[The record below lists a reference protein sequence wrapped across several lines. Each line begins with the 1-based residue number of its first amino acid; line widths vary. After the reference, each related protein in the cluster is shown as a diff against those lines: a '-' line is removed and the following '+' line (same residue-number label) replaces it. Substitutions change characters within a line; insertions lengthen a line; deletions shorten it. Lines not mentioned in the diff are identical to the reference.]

1 MVPGGTS
8 PYDIFLLSREGFC
21 DKIQAMVKKA
31 NNLWPSIHKDMTR
44 EGIERSFL
52 ANREYTLA
60 KDKYTATL
68 NDEYMAL
75 AISIRDRLIER
86 WIATQ
91 QEYHDK
97 NVKRVYYLS
106 MEFLIGRLL
115 GTNILN
121 LDVMEEVKGAMES
134 VGFDLDELREC
145 EVDAGLGNGGLGRLA
160 ACFLDSMAT
169 LGIPAHGYG
178 IRYEY
183 GIFNQR
189 IANGYQVEY
198 PDSWLKKGNP
208 WEFSRSELAV
218 KVHFYG
224 HTYMFNDAEGR
235 LRVKW
240 VDTEDVLAVPYDIPV
255 VGFKTA
261 VVNSLQLWSAR
272 ATEEF
277 DLKYFNDGDYE
288 KAVYNKANSEIYSKV
303 LYPND
308 NSSQGKELRLAQ
320 EYFFTAASIADI
332 IRRFKTDNSDFS
344 TLPDKAVIQLN
355 DTHPSLAIIELLRV
369 LLDEENLDW
378 NTAWDITTRTF
389 AYTNH
394 TVMPEALEKW
404 RVPLFEKILPRHMQ
418 IIYELNMR
426 FLREV
431 AIRFPGDSE
440 RLRRMSI
447 IEESNPKMIRMAHIA
462 IIGSFSVNGVSALHT
477 QLLKTQLF
485 KDFYELF
492 PERFNNKTN
501 GITQRRWLYKANS
514 GLSELITKA
523 IGDKWTIDLY
533 ELKKLLPLSRDVSFC
548 AKWREVKDF
557 NKRALAD
564 YIYKNAGISI
574 NPEAMVDAQVK
585 RIHEYKRQLLFALFI
600 IREYLRIKNDR
611 RAASVPRTFIVG
623 GKAAPGYFM
632 AKLII
637 KFINNVAEVVNVDKS
652 LGNKLKLVFLEN
664 YQVSLA
670 ERIFPASDLSE
681 QISTAGTEASGTG
694 CMKFMVNGALT
705 IGTQDGANIE
715 IAEELGSENIF
726 LFGKTSDE
734 IQALSACGYDPQQ
747 YIDKSAVLTEIIRL
761 IRGNFFSP
769 VDAGLFE
776 PILKSITSGDRYF
789 VCADFEDYCATQ
801 DKVSALYTNSSLWTE
816 KSIINTARSGKF
828 SSDRAIMEYAKEI
841 WNVPYAL
848 PAKRF
853 NKEKVGI

>member
-1 MVPGGTS
+1 MLKKS
-8 PYDIFLLSREGFC
+8 NSR
-21 DKIQAMVKKA
+21 
-31 NNLWPSIHKDMTR
+31 WPSIHKDMTR
-44 EGIERSFL
+44 QGLERSFL

-68 NDEYMAL
+68 NDDYMAL
-75 AISIRDRLIER
+75 AIAIRDRLIER

-121 LDVMEEVKGAMES
+121 LDIMEEVKGAMES
-134 VGFDLDELREC
+134 LGFDLDELREC

-183 GIFNQR
+183 GIFNQK
-189 IANGYQVEY
+189 ITNGYQVEY

-208 WEFSRSELAV
+208 WEFARSDRAV

-224 HTYMFNDAEGR
+224 HTFMFNDAEGR

-255 VGFKTA
+255 VGFKTSI
-261 VVNSLQLWSAR
+261 VNTLQLWSAR

-288 KAVYNKANSEIYSKV
+288 KAVYSKANSEIISKV

-308 NSSQGKELRLAQ
+308 NSSQGRELRLAQ

-332 IRRFKTDNSDFS
+332 VRRFKRDNNDFRDF
-344 TLPDKAVIQLN
+344 PDKVVIQLN
-355 DTHPSLAIIELLRV
+355 DTHPSLAVIELMRIF
-369 LLDEENLDW
+369 LDEENLSWDE
-378 NTAWDITTRTF
+378 AWDIASRTF

-404 RVPLFEKILPRHMQ
+404 RLPLFEKMLPRHMQ
-418 IIYELNMR
+418 IVYELNMR

-431 AIRFPGDSE
+431 AVRFPGDTD
-440 RLRRMSI
+440 RIKRMSI
-447 IEESNPKMIRMAHIA
+447 IEESDPKMIRMAHIA
-462 IIGSFSVNGVSALHT
+462 VIASFSINGVSELHT
-477 QLLKTQLF
+477 HLLKTQLF
-485 KDFYELF
+485 EDFYELY

-501 GITQRRWLYKANS
+501 GITQRRWLRKANT
-514 GLSELITKA
+514 GLSDLITRA
-523 IGDKWTIDLY
+523 IGDKWEVDLY
-533 ELKKLLPLSRDVSFC
+533 ELKKLLRFSRDPSFC
-548 AKWREVKDF
+548 AKWQEIKNR
-557 NKRALAD
+557 NKRSLAD
-564 YIYKNAGISI
+564 YIYKNNGITI
-574 NPEAMVDAQVK
+574 DPLAMADAQVK
-585 RIHEYKRQLLFALFI
+585 RIHEYKRQLLFAFFI
-600 IREYLRIKNDR
+600 IRQYLLIKNQP
-611 RAASVPRTFIVG
+611 RASYLPRTFIVG

-637 KFINNVAEVVNVDKS
+637 KFINNAAEVINSDKGI
-652 LGNKLKLVFLEN
+652 GNLLKLVFLEN
-664 YQVSLA
+664 YRVSLA
-670 ERIFPASDLSE
+670 EMIFPAADLSE

-694 CMKFMVNGALT
+694 CMKFMVNGAIT

-715 IAEELGSENIF
+715 IAQEVGKDNIF
-726 LFGKTSDE
+726 LFGKTANE
-734 IQALSACGYDPQQ
+734 INSLSRAGYDPQQ
-747 YIDKSAVLTEIIRL
+747 YIERSPQLAEIIRL
-761 IRGNFFSP
+761 IRSNFFSP

-776 PILKSITSGDRYF
+776 PIVNSICCGDRYF
-789 VCADFEDYCATQ
+789 VCADFDDYCTAQ
-801 DKVSALYTNSSLWTE
+801 DRASELYAKRAQWTE
-816 KSIINTARSGKF
+816 KSIINAARSGKF
-828 SSDRAIMEYAKEI
+828 SSDRSGYGFAPVSLRHRYATRGFLEHCR
-841 WNVPYAL
+841 PSGTDR
-848 PAKRF
+848 P
-853 NKEKVGI
+853 G